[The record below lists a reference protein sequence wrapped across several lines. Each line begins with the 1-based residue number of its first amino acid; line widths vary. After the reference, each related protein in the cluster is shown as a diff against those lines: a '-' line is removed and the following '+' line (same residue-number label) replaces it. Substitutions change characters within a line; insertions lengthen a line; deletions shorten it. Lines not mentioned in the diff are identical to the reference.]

1 MTDNGSLS
9 GHALPLH
16 VKKVLWPTMTNL
28 SVTRAVSAR
37 IPTEYGVFELVYY
50 TNTFDDKDH
59 LAFYMGDLGSGEDIL
74 VRLHSECL
82 TGDIFGSLRC
92 DCGDQLDRSLQ
103 VIAEEG
109 RGVVVYLR
117 QEGRGI
123 GLLQKIRAY
132 NLQDAGHDTVD
143 ANLLLGHQADERDYT
158 VAVRILENLGIKS
171 VRLITNNP
179 LKINALEEQGIK
191 VNKRVELANFINP
204 ENSQYLTTKAQRMN
218 HLLSL
223 TNIPPSIPKSDSHK
237 SQSTD

>member
-1 MTDNGSLS
+1 MS
-9 GHALPLH
+9 
-16 VKKVLWPTMTNL
+16 NL

-37 IPTEYGVFELVYY
+37 IPTEYGEFELVYY
-50 TNTFDDKDH
+50 TNTFDDKAH
-59 LAFYMGDLGSGEDIL
+59 LAFYMGDTSSGEDIL

-82 TGDIFGSLRC
+82 TGDIFGSMRC
-92 DCGDQLDRSLQ
+92 DCGEQLDRSLQ

-123 GLLQKIRAY
+123 GLLQKIHAY

-179 LKINALEEQGIK
+179 LKISALEEQGIK
-191 VNKRVELANFINP
+191 VNERVELANFVNP

-237 SQSTD
+237 PQSAD